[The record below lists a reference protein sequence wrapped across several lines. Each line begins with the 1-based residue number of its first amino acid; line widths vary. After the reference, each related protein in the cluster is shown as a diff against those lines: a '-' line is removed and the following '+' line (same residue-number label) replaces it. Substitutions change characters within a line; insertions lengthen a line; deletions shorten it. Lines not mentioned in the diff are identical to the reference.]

1 MKKLILGAIG
11 VAVLSGF
18 IFGGNMI
25 PYAQTAYEK
34 AATAVESKVPV
45 SFQIDAAKKQ
55 LERIGPEINHMN
67 QEIAKEIVD
76 IKKLANSIKRQQ
88 AALEKSEGDMI
99 SLRSHLDSGDKF
111 YVAANSRAYSTDDV
125 KRDLRQRLTS
135 HKTGVATLE
144 KDQKVIELRK
154 KSLDA
159 AIERVQQAEV
169 QKTELSLQIEHLTA
183 QHRMNEVVKTAS
195 KLDQLD
201 DSQLSRTRSMVEDIS
216 ARLDAE
222 QEMMSMMP
230 THFGSIPVGEAA
242 DSGTDILDE
251 IDAFF
256 DKQDAKESKKEVDS
270 KEFVSTTR

>member
-88 AALEKSEGDMI
+88 AASD
-99 SLRSHLDSGDKF
+99 
-111 YVAANSRAYSTDDV
+111 
-125 KRDLRQRLTS
+125 
-135 HKTGVATLE
+135 
-144 KDQKVIELRK
+144 
-154 KSLDA
+154 
-159 AIERVQQAEV
+159 
-169 QKTELSLQIEHLTA
+169 
-183 QHRMNEVVKTAS
+183 
-195 KLDQLD
+195 
-201 DSQLSRTRSMVEDIS
+201 
-216 ARLDAE
+216 
-222 QEMMSMMP
+222 
-230 THFGSIPVGEAA
+230 
-242 DSGTDILDE
+242 
-251 IDAFF
+251 
-256 DKQDAKESKKEVDS
+256 
-270 KEFVSTTR
+270 